1 MSRSALV
8 LAGSRGPD
16 CPVAALGNVSH
27 KALVPIAGIPMIERV
42 VETLTAS
49 KRFERIL
56 ISIEDPTLLEQISGL
71 KPCTDSGVLSVIS
84 ANTTPALSALDGFG
98 ELGAGRDG
106 MILMTTADNC
116 LLTPEILCY
125 FLDALTIGPDVTA
138 AVARTDMVTA
148 AYPEARRT
156 RMRFRDGGQGGC
168 NLFALQ
174 TENARHIINFWRKIE
189 QNRKSPLTMLGQL
202 GVGTALRYVL
212 NRLTLAQ
219 ALEKLGRR
227 TRTQLATV
235 DMPFAEAAIDVD
247 SPEDFHLAE
256 KILQARSG
264 TETG

>member
-1 MSRSALV
+1 MTRSALV

-16 CPVAALGNVSH
+16 CPVAALGKVSH

-42 VETLTAS
+42 VATLAAS
-49 KRFERIL
+49 QEFARIL
-56 ISIEDPTLLEQISGL
+56 VSIEDPDLLGSVPGLKAHIDSGL
-71 KPCTDSGVLSVIS
+71 LSAIR
-84 ANTTPALSALDGFG
+84 ANATPALSTLDGFD

-116 LLTPEILCY
+116 LLTPEILGY
-125 FLDALTIGPDVTA
+125 FLNALTAGADVTA
-138 AVARTDMVTA
+138 AVARTDMVKA

-174 TENARHIINFWRKIE
+174 TENAGNIIAFWRKIE
-189 QNRKSPLTMLGQL
+189 QNRKSPLTMLRQL
-202 GVGTALRYVL
+202 GVATALRYVL

-247 SPEDFHLAE
+247 SPEDFYLAE
-256 KILQARSG
+256 KILRARSG
-264 TETG
+264 IRKG